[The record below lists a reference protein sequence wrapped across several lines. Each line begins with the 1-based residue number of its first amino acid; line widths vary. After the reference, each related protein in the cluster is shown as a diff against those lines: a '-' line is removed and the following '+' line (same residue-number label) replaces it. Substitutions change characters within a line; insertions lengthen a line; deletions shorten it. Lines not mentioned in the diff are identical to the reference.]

1 MELFAERILTKIQ
14 DATQLYYQLIFV
26 VGASG
31 SGKTQVLRAV
41 HERTGVPVINV
52 NLELSKA
59 MLELSERQ
67 RMLEL
72 PKLLSDILGHEKSD
86 VILLDNIEILFA
98 VSLKQDPLR
107 LLQALSRNKTI
118 VASYSGM
125 IDGEYL
131 VYAQPDHPEYKR
143 YPTGDLLIEC
153 ITAH

>member
-1 MELFAERILTKIQ
+1 MELSAERILNKIQ
-14 DATQLYYQLIFV
+14 DASQLYYQLIFV
-26 VGASG
+26 VGVSG
-31 SGKTQVLRAV
+31 SGKTQILRAV

-67 RMLEL
+67 RMLQL
-72 PKLLSDILGHEKSD
+72 PKLLSDILGQSNTD
-86 VILLDNIEILFA
+86 IILLDNIEILFA

-107 LLQALSRNKTI
+107 LLQGLSRNKTI

-125 IDGEYL
+125 IDGESL

-143 YPTGDLLIEC
+143 YPTRDLLIEC

>member
-1 MELFAERILTKIQ
+1 MELSAERILNKIQ

-41 HERTGVPVINV
+41 HERTGAPVINV

-67 RMLEL
+67 RMLQL
-72 PKLLSDILGHEKSD
+72 PKLLSDILGRTNAD
-86 VILLDNIEILFA
+86 IILLDNIEILFD

-107 LLQALSRNKTI
+107 LLQGLSRNKTI

-131 VYAQPDHPEYKR
+131 VYAEPDHPEHKR
-143 YPTGDLLIEC
+143 YPIQDLLIEC
-153 ITAH
+153 ITLH

>member
-1 MELFAERILTKIQ
+1 MELSAERIINKIQ

-52 NLELSKA
+52 NLELSKV

-67 RMLEL
+67 RMLQL
-72 PKLLSDILGHEKSD
+72 PKLLSDILGQAKSE
-86 VILLDNIEILFA
+86 VILLDNIEILFDA
-98 VSLKQDPLR
+98 SFKQDPLR
-107 LLQALSRNKTI
+107 LLQGLSRNKTI

-143 YPTGDLLIEC
+143 YPTRDLLIEC
-153 ITAH
+153 TTAH

>member
-1 MELFAERILTKIQ
+1 MELSAERILNKIQ

-52 NLELSKA
+52 NLELSKV

-67 RMLEL
+67 RMLQL
-72 PKLLSDILGHEKSD
+72 PKLLSDILGQAKSE
-86 VILLDNIEILFA
+86 VILLDNIEILFDA
-98 VSLKQDPLR
+98 SFKQDPLR
-107 LLQALSRNKTI
+107 LLQGLSRNKTI

-131 VYAQPDHPEYKR
+131 VYAQPDHLEYKR
-143 YPTGDLLIEC
+143 YPTRDLLIEC
-153 ITAH
+153 ATAH

>member
-1 MELFAERILTKIQ
+1 MELFVEKILNKIQ
-14 DATQLYYQLIFV
+14 DASQLYYQLIFL

-52 NLELSKA
+52 NLEISKA

-67 RMLEL
+67 RMLQL
-72 PKLLSDILGHEKSD
+72 PKLLSDILEQAKSE
-86 VILLDNIEILFA
+86 VILLDNIEILFDA
-98 VSLKQDPLR
+98 SFKQDPLR
-107 LLQALSRNKTI
+107 LLQGLSRNKTI

-143 YPTGDLLIEC
+143 YPTRDLLIEC
-153 ITAH
+153 TTAH

>member
-1 MELFAERILTKIQ
+1 MELSAERILNKIQ

-26 VGASG
+26 VGVSG

-41 HERTGVPVINV
+41 HERTGAPVINV

-67 RMLEL
+67 RMLQL
-72 PKLLSDILGHEKSD
+72 PKLLSDILGQSNAD
-86 VILLDNIEILFA
+86 IILLDNIEILFA

-107 LLQALSRNKTI
+107 LLQGLSRNKTI

-131 VYAQPDHPEYKR
+131 VYAEPDHPEYKR
-143 YPTGDLLIEC
+143 YPTRDLLIEC
-153 ITAH
+153 TTAH

>member
-1 MELFAERILTKIQ
+1 MELSAERILSKIQ
-14 DATQLYYQLIFV
+14 DAIQLYYRLIFV

-41 HERTGVPVINV
+41 HERTGFPVINV

-59 MLELSERQ
+59 MLDLRERQ

-72 PKLLSDILGHEKSD
+72 PKLLSDILVHLKSD

-107 LLQALSRNKTI
+107 LLQGLSRNKTI

-125 IDGEYL
+125 IDGESL

-143 YPTGDLLIEC
+143 YPIRDLLIEC

>member
-1 MELFAERILTKIQ
+1 MELSAERIINKIQ

-31 SGKTQVLRAV
+31 SGKTQVLRDV
-41 HERTGVPVINV
+41 HERTGAPIINV

-67 RMLEL
+67 RMLQL
-72 PKLLSDILGHEKSD
+72 PKLLSDLFDQSKTGI
-86 VILLDNIEILFA
+86 ILLDNIEILFS

-107 LLQALSRNKTI
+107 LLQGLSRNKTI

-143 YPTGDLLIEC
+143 YSTRDLLIEC

>member
-1 MELFAERILTKIQ
+1 MGLSAERIINKIQ

-41 HERTGVPVINV
+41 HERTGAPVINV

-67 RMLEL
+67 RTLQL
-72 PKLLSDILGHEKSD
+72 PKLLSDLFDQSKRDI
-86 VILLDNIEILFA
+86 ILLDNIEILFN

-107 LLQALSRNKTI
+107 LLQGLSRNKTI
-118 VASYSGM
+118 VASYSGT

-131 VYAQPDHPEYKR
+131 VYAEPDHPEYKR
-143 YPTGDLLIEC
+143 YPTRDLLIEC
-153 ITAH
+153 TTAH

>member
-1 MELFAERILTKIQ
+1 MGLSAERIINKIQ

-41 HERTGVPVINV
+41 HERTGTPVINV

-67 RMLEL
+67 RTLQL
-72 PKLLSDILGHEKSD
+72 PKLLSDLFDQSKRDI
-86 VILLDNIEILFA
+86 ILLDNIEILFN

-107 LLQALSRNKTI
+107 LLQGLSRNKTI
-118 VASYSGM
+118 VASYSGT

-131 VYAQPDHPEYKR
+131 VYAEPDHPEYKR
-143 YPTGDLLIEC
+143 YPTRDLLIEC
-153 ITAH
+153 TTAH